1 MGFEARC
8 LLSRN
13 TDRERE
19 REKIKYLFVEWVICT
34 WLCTWLGCCLE
45 LAVEARRHCE
55 SLKGGVG
62 FLDRKIISSATRLAK
77 YTYTRVFG
85 SFIYVYCFSSLFL
98 AIYPLRSSSFRP
110 TWLWKNEAGAKW
122 VHKYPWYFYDGNF
135 VFGDYSA
142 SFETKNPVVR
152 NVYLTSLNP
161 AAVYFL
167 PLNCHPILLSC
178 CKTIPFPFSQ
188 KKMRKVGWIDL
199 DLAFFCC
206 CCSMLAWRTDRQT
219 KRQQL
224 NKLQCWTCWENI
236 CLKYKSHP
244 YISLPLVTTAAVWGL
259 WLLLERKNVF
269 RKFWQEESPR

>member
-19 REKIKYLFVEWVICT
+19 REKIKYLFVKWVI
-34 WLCTWLGCCLE
+34 CTWLGCCLE
-45 LAVEARRHCE
+45 LTAEARRLCE
-55 SLKGGVG
+55 SLKSGVG
-62 FLDRKIISSATRLAK
+62 FLDRKYSDV
-77 YTYTRVFG
+77 YTRVFG

-178 CKTIPFPFSQ
+178 CKTIPFPFS
-188 KKMRKVGWIDL
+188 KKK
-199 DLAFFCC
+199 
-206 CCSMLAWRTDRQT
+206 
-219 KRQQL
+219 
-224 NKLQCWTCWENI
+224 WE
-236 CLKYKSHP
+236 K
-244 YISLPLVTTAAVWGL
+244 WDG
-259 WLLLERKNVF
+259 
-269 RKFWQEESPR
+269 